1 MRVTKLGYVGRDE
14 TVPGCGQAA
23 MSEAL
28 AAVTALGAAV
38 CFAAGNACQHY
49 DVDRCRGAG
58 DVRFGVLTRLATRPV
73 WWLGSAVG
81 LAGVVLQVLALAW
94 GSLVVVQP
102 LLVTSLLFALP
113 AAALLRQRRVSL
125 PDCGWAALLV
135 ASLALFLVVARPGG
149 HNGPLRVGRLGI
161 AVAVLGA
168 LCLVVI
174 VLAASGHL
182 RHRAAWWGAAAGAGL
197 GVSSALGKYCL
208 LLLPLSVLAV
218 VRGWPL
224 WVLLGTV
231 AASVLLTQTAFQAGP
246 LTASLPPLTM
256 LDPVAAVCLGVVGL
270 SESVATSPAAVA
282 GQGLAGVAMTV
293 AVVALAR
300 RTKGQTTMAE

>member
-1 MRVTKLGYVGRDE
+1 
-14 TVPGCGQAA
+14 
-23 MSEAL
+23 MSEVL
-28 AAVTALGAAV
+28 AAATALGASV

-49 DVDRCRGAG
+49 DVDRCRGTG
-58 DVRFGVLTRLATRPV
+58 RIRLGVLARVAARPV
-73 WWLGSAVG
+73 WWLGSAIG
-81 LAGVVLQVLALAW
+81 LAGVLLQVLALAW

-102 LLVTSLLFALP
+102 LLVSSLLFALP

-125 PDCGWAALLV
+125 ADCGWALLLV
-135 ASLALFLVVARPGG
+135 ASLGAFLVVAHPGG
-149 HNGPLRVGRLGI
+149 RTGPMHVGRLGI
-161 AVAVLGA
+161 AVGVLGA
-168 LCLVVI
+168 LCLLVV
-174 VLAASGHL
+174 VLAATGHL

-208 LLLPLSVLAV
+208 LLLPLGVLGV

-246 LTASLPPLTM
+246 LSASLPPLTL

-270 SESVATSPAAVA
+270 SESVATSPAAIA
-282 GQGLAGVAMTV
+282 GQGIAGIAMAV
-293 AVVALAR
+293 AVAQLAR
-300 RTKGQTTMAE
+300 RTAPPAARR